1 MNSEMDEDDNLHLLT
16 NSTPIL
22 WRRSTLVKWYCARQV
37 NVNIC
42 LCGLVVTLLL
52 WVGDV
57 DVLPRSRPPR
67 LAESLETPAQ
77 SITIGAT
84 EQMGWRESS
93 SSVDL
98 GDVAE
103 SKYKMGF
110 GDSLEWVCIVF
121 NQGRDG
127 L

>member
-1 MNSEMDEDDNLHLLT
+1 MQSEMTDNSHLLT
-16 NSTPIL
+16 DSIPGPL
-22 WRRSTLVKWYCARQV
+22 GRSTLVKWYCARQV

-42 LCGLVVTLLL
+42 LCGLLVTLLL

-67 LAESLETPAQ
+67 LGESLETLAQ
-77 SITIGAT
+77 SITTGAT

-98 GDVAE
+98 GVVAE

-110 GDSLEWVCIVF
+110 GDSLELV
-121 NQGRDG
+121 
-127 L
+127 